1 MVAWTGIVW
10 SGGDVEYWTGIV
22 WSGVELVPNG
32 HERREP
38 NGHEFM
44 DAEWTLV
51 QGGTEWT

>member
-32 HERREP
+32 HKRREP
-38 NGHEFM
+38 NEVEGM
-44 DAEWTLV
+44 DAE
-51 QGGTEWT
+51 